1 MSIKEVKK
9 AMIDDG
15 NDIYFMHNGRKAGI
29 STTVKN
35 SVFVFNAWYGSD
47 TKEFNSFDEA
57 IHAKFFGG
65 DSIIDLVNTT
75 DIYFC

>member
-9 AMIDDG
+9 AMLDNG
-15 NDIYFMHNGRKAGI
+15 NDIYFMHNGREAGI
-29 STTVKN
+29 STTVTN

-47 TKEFNSFDEA
+47 TREFKNFDEA
-57 IHAKFFGG
+57 VYVKFFGG
-65 DSIIDLVNTT
+65 DSIADLVNKT